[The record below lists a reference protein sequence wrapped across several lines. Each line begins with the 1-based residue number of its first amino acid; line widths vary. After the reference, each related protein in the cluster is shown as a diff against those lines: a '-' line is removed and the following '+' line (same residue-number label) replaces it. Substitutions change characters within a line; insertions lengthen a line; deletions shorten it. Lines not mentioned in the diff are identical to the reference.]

1 MKKVC
6 YLLSGLILT
15 VVIFLNLS
23 MVNSVF
29 SLAAVYFC
37 LWGILPWLYVMFLT
51 SINRNIKFLKVV
63 AALALIVGGVGIVG
77 MVDVLYFHPD
87 AQGGLV
93 FVFFP
98 LYQIAFLLVV
108 TPLVFFLTRS
118 KEPNA

>member
-1 MKKVC
+1 
-6 YLLSGLILT
+6 
-15 VVIFLNLS
+15 

-37 LWGILPWLYVMFLT
+37 LWGTLPWLYVMFLA
-51 SINRNIKFLKVV
+51 SLNRNIKYLKVI
-63 AALALIVGGVGIVG
+63 AALTLIVGGVGIVG

>member
-23 MVNSVF
+23 IVNSVF
-29 SLAAVYFC
+29 SLVAVYFC

-51 SINRNIKFLKVV
+51 SVNRNIKFLKVI
-63 AALALIVGGVGIVG
+63 AALTLIVGGVGIAG

-93 FVFFP
+93 FVFLP
-98 LYQIAFLLVV
+98 LYQIAFLLIV
-108 TPLVFFLTRS
+108 TPLIYFLTRS